1 MEITNEGDFMDRSEK
16 FSKKSKEFFGYIINI
31 DYAYIPEFNCI
42 LLVVY
47 LSGDILFLP
56 DF

>member
-47 LSGDILFLP
+47 FILA
-56 DF
+56 